1 MTEPDNI
8 QGDNISKESPSQSAQ
23 HVAAQQAGDQHVAA
37 RHVATPCRPGENS
50 DLVFYY
56 SSARRERRASLL
68 EQNTNSRRG
77 FVKSLIGSRGNFFLL
92 ISILGI
98 FLIFIL
104 GNRASLN
111 REQGGFILEQNTVAL
126 SAIEEEEILYLFVHK
141 KSPSWRTAY
150 TGPVDI
156 SVAPVLSMGE
166 GEPVFVTQRVFFSNK
181 SPEAFRL
188 ALPFESDGLMVIL
201 KTENETIMRTIKKG
215 P

>member
-1 MTEPDNI
+1 
-8 QGDNISKESPSQSAQ
+8 
-23 HVAAQQAGDQHVAA
+23 
-37 RHVATPCRPGENS
+37 
-50 DLVFYY
+50 
-56 SSARRERRASLL
+56 L

-77 FVKSLIGSRGNFFLL
+77 FIKSLIGSRGNLFLL

-111 REQGGFILEQNTVAL
+111 REQGGFILGQNTVTL
-126 SAIEEEEILYLFVHK
+126 FAIEEEEILYLFVHK
-141 KSPSWRTAY
+141 RSPSGRTGY

-166 GEPVFVTQRVFFSNK
+166 GEPVFVTQRVFFSNN
-181 SPEAFRL
+181 SPEAFRF
-188 ALPFESDGLMVIL
+188 ALPFESDGIMVIL